1 MSYTFAIWWDEY
13 TPAVE
18 AQVIKDLML
27 LRTYTPELYVRIDC
41 EIPESLQSAINM
53 LRTPFVS
60 KEQPC
65 TESKSYIT
73 KESTQP
79 PSEYDLS
86 QDFFAKNTSVQ
97 FTGPGKPI
105 VVDPPKV
112 VPAPPQ
118 LSPNHKPQ
126 PPRTPCTILPPWLT
140 N

>member
-1 MSYTFAIWWDEY
+1 MPYTFAVWWDEY

-27 LRTYTPELYVRIDC
+27 LRTYASDLFVRIDR
-41 EIPESLQSAINM
+41 EIPSSLQSALQM
-53 LRTPFVS
+53 LRVPVVA

-65 TESKSYIT
+65 SEGKSYLT
-73 KESTQP
+73 KESSQA
-79 PSEYDLS
+79 PSGYDIS
-86 QDFFAKNTSVQ
+86 QDFFARESSVQ

-105 VVDPPKV
+105 VVDPPKI

-118 LSPNHKPQ
+118 LSPNHKPE